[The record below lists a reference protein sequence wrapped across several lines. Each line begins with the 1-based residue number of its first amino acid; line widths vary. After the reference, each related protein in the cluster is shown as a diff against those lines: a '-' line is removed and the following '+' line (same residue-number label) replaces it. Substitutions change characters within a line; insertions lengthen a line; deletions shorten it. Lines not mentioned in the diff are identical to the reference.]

1 MVHNPWKYKYEVR
14 IRHTDE
20 NAVETLASY
29 IKEHLTKDMV
39 LVCIGT
45 DRCIGDALG
54 PITGTLLE
62 SKDFHYPVYG
72 TIDHPV
78 HAVNLK
84 DVMDDVTSQHP
95 SGFFVALD
103 ACLGAEDSIGNI
115 HIKKGPIFPGK
126 GVGKKLP
133 SVGHLSIV
141 GIVDKINLD
150 DCFAIHNVRLSLV
163 MKMAQVIADAF
174 MLATLDSAPLSVD
187 R

>member
-1 MVHNPWKYKYEVR
+1 LIPNPWKYRYEVR
-14 IRHTDE
+14 VHYTDE

-54 PITGTLLE
+54 PITGTMLE
-62 SKDFHYPVYG
+62 SKSFSYPFYG
-72 TIDHPV
+72 TVDDPV

-84 DVMDDVTSQHP
+84 EMMAVITTLHP
-95 SGFFVALD
+95 DGFFIAVD
-103 ACLGAEDSIGNI
+103 ACLGAEESIGSI

-141 GIVDKINLD
+141 GIVDKINHD
-150 DCFAIHNVRLSLV
+150 DCFAIHNIRLSLV
-163 MKMAQVIADAF
+163 MKMSKIIADAII
-174 MLATLDSAPLSVD
+174 LATQN
-187 R
+187 